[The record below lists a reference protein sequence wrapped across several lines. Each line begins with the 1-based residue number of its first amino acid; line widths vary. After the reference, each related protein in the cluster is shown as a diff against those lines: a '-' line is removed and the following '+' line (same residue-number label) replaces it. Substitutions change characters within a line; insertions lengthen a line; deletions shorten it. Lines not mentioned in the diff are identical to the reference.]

1 MTKSLKHSKLLGS
14 SIAGIFSVLL
24 VFGIAPSF
32 SDGGSLFS
40 DESVLAGQF
49 TITHFDDVNGNN
61 VYDEGDILLSPIQV
75 QDNLVVNEGMEC
87 VADFVFGTT
96 SCTGEA
102 VFTYIAL
109 GTGATAPADAQ
120 TALVTEVG
128 ACTRLQDATPAID
141 VATTGQRTVTVSQT
155 FSGASCEGS
164 AFAETGLFDAVSTGN
179 MLARALISP
188 TINLGS
194 GDTLQIDYDIVI
206 NNT

>member
-1 MTKSLKHSKLLGS
+1 MLKNTNMILGS
-14 SIAGIFSVLL
+14 SIAGIFSILL
-24 VFGIAPSF
+24 VVGFVPFGGNDTTDFAKF
-32 SDGGSLFS
+32 GGEFTLTHRDADGNII
-40 DESVLAGQF
+40 QQ
-49 TITHFDDVNGNN
+49 ITT
-61 VYDEGDILLSPIQV
+61 P
-75 QDNLVVNEGMEC
+75 NLVVNEGLEC
-87 VADFVFGTT
+87 VSDFVFGTT

-109 GTGATAPADAQ
+109 GTGVTAPADAQ

-141 VATTGQRTVTVSQT
+141 TATTGQRTITVSQT

-164 AFAETGLFDAVSTGN
+164 AFAEVGLFDAVTTGN

-188 TINLGS
+188 TITLGS
-194 GDTLQIDYDIVI
+194 GDTLQIDYDIVL

>member
-1 MTKSLKHSKLLGS
+1 MKNTDKIAMSSIPVGIFAVLFVVGFVPLNDLGS
-14 SIAGIFSVLL
+14 SAYSDDSQFGG
-24 VFGIAPSF
+24 VFTFTQRDAEGNI
-32 SDGGSLFS
+32 
-40 DESVLAGQF
+40 VQQF
-49 TITHFDDVNGNN
+49 QQHNEVT
-61 VYDEGDILLSPIQV
+61 
-75 QDNLVVNEGMEC
+75 NEGMEC
-87 VADFVFGTT
+87 VSDFIFGTT

-109 GTGATAPADAQ
+109 GTGATAVDETN

-141 VATTGQRTVTVSQT
+141 TATTNQRTTTISVT

-164 AFAETGLFDAVSTGN
+164 AFAEVGVFDAVTTGN

-194 GDTLQIDYDIVI
+194 GDTLQIDYDIVL
-206 NNT
+206 NNS

>member
-1 MTKSLKHSKLLGS
+1 MLKNTNLILGS
-14 SIAGIFSVLL
+14 SIAGIFSILL
-24 VFGIAPSF
+24 VVGFVPIDSFGGNGTTDFAKLGGEF
-32 SDGGSLFS
+32 TLTHRDADGNII
-40 DESVLAGQF
+40 QQ
-49 TITHFDDVNGNN
+49 ITT
-61 VYDEGDILLSPIQV
+61 P
-75 QDNLVVNEGMEC
+75 NLVVNEGLEC
-87 VADFVFGTT
+87 VSDFVFGTT

-141 VATTGQRTVTVSQT
+141 TATTGQRTITVSQT

-164 AFAETGLFDAVSTGN
+164 AFAEVGLFDAVTTGN

-194 GDTLQIDYDIVI
+194 GDTLQIDYDIVL